1 MSTDRATTQPHVGTL
16 REGAL
21 HAALKRW
28 VAEPGDRF
36 EQPVGGFVVDVV
48 QGDTL
53 VEVQTSGF
61 SAMGRKL
68 DSLLDRHHVR
78 ILHPIPVDTTIIKVD
93 EHGEILSR
101 RRSPKHGTV
110 VDVFAELVSFPNL
123 LDHPNLTVEVVLT
136 REDQVRTHDPT
147 KAWRRKGWVIEERR
161 LVEVVDHVVLT
172 TPHDLAAL
180 LPDGLPVTFT
190 TADLAAALGCQ
201 RRLAQQMAYCLR
213 HLDLVRQVGTRGRA
227 FLYRRT
233 G

>member
-1 MSTDRATTQPHVGTL
+1 MATSPPAPHVGTL
-16 REGAL
+16 REGPL

-53 VEVQTSGF
+53 VEIQTSGF

-68 DSLLDRHHVR
+68 DALLDGHDVR
-78 ILHPIPVDTTIIKVD
+78 IVHPIPLDTTIIKVD

-101 RRSPKHGTV
+101 RRSPRHGRV
-110 VDVFAELVSFPNL
+110 VDIFAELVSFPNL

-147 KAWRRKGWVIEERR
+147 RAWRRKGWVIEERR
-161 LVEVVDHVVLT
+161 LVEVVDHVVLA
-172 TPHDLAAL
+172 TPSDLVAL
-180 LPDGLPVTFT
+180 VPDDLPTEFT
-190 TADLAAALGCQ
+190 TTDLAAALGCR

-213 HLDLVRQVGTRGRA
+213 HLDLVRKVGTRDRA
-227 FLYRRT
+227 HLYRRT
-233 G
+233 